1 MGLFKTPEEKE
12 QAAQDKERKILEK
25 YNLEDLSDPKDIDSI
40 RKIAQSMVGV
50 GMMAAGADI
59 GLGSNEK
66 AMMQVQMHYQRVIME
81 QNFIMIRQLDRI
93 SKLLEK

>member
-12 QAAQDKERKILEK
+12 QAAQEKERKILEK

-40 RKIAQSMVGV
+40 KKIAQSMAGV
-50 GMMAAGADI
+50 GMIAAGADI

-66 AMMQVQMHYQRVIME
+66 AMMQAQMHYQRVIME